1 MLLTAA
7 LMLMTV
13 LNVHPG
19 NQPWLAVKLSLLVV
33 YVVLGS
39 FALKRARTPRARLA
53 CFIAA
58 LAVFL
63 SIVTIA
69 RTRDPLGPL
78 APVLRPA

>member
-1 MLLTAA
+1 VLLTAA
-7 LMLMTV
+7 LMLMSV
-13 LNVHPG
+13 LHVNPG
-19 NQPWLAVKLSLLVV
+19 NQPWLAAKLSLLVV